1 MKDKL
6 GFWGGLIVGLLIAL
20 MAVLLLFFAGSLHNA
35 LLGRGFSGFGSS
47 DILTSSVKEKIDLV
61 NDYID
66 YYYLDYKEDEHSG
79 ETPEDRAEGMYKG
92 LVDSL
97 KDPYSSYYSAKE
109 YSRLHE
115 SNQGSFEGIGVMIV
129 ENDRGF
135 FEISGFTSEES
146 AAKAAGIELGDIF
159 YKVDGEEVIGI
170 DISDLV
176 DKVRGRE
183 GTSVDLVMLRGEDME
198 QVEFTVDR
206 KKVETITV
214 SHNMLE
220 KDTGYIIIGAFEDIT
235 SDQFDEALA
244 DLKNRGMKRLILDLR
259 GNGGGMVNAAVHI
272 ADDLIGTGVVTY
284 TLDRQGERQDYNAV
298 TPEELGMPLVVL
310 VDSHSAS
317 ASELLTGA
325 IKDHGIGTVV
335 GTTTFGKG
343 IVQNLYPLADGSA
356 VKLTNSKYYT
366 PSGNNIQG
374 TGIEPDVVIELDVE
388 AYKKDGSDNQ
398 LDKALEIINK
408 K

>member
-1 MKDKL
+1 MKEKF

-20 MAVLLLFFAGSLHNA
+20 MSVLVLLFAGSIHNA
-35 LLGRGFSGFGSS
+35 LLGRGFSASGSS
-47 DILTSSVKEKIDLV
+47 NLLTSAVKEKIDLL

-66 YYYLDYKEDEHSG
+66 YYYLDYKEDEHAG
-79 ETPEDRAEGMYKG
+79 ETAEDRVEGMYKG

-97 KDPYSSYYSAKE
+97 DDPYSSYYSAKE

-115 SNQGSFEGIGVMIV
+115 SNQGSFEGIGVMII

-135 FEISGFTSEES
+135 FEVSGFTSEES
-146 AAKAAGIELGDIF
+146 AAKAAGIEIGDLF

-176 DKVRGRE
+176 DRVRGRE
-183 GTSVDLVMLRGEDME
+183 GTTVDLVMLRGEDMD

-220 KDTGYIIIGAFEDIT
+220 NDTGYIIIGAFEDIT
-235 SDQFDEALA
+235 EQQFDSALD
-244 DLKNRGMKRLILDLR
+244 DLKSKGMKRLILDLR

-284 TLDRQGERQDYNAV
+284 TMDRQGKRFDYNAV
-298 TPEELGMPLVVL
+298 TPEKLTIPLVVL

-317 ASELLTGA
+317 ASELLTGV
-325 IKDHGIGTVV
+325 IKDYGIGTVV

-374 TGIEPDVVIELDVE
+374 TGIEPDVFIELDVD

-398 LDKALEIINK
+398 LDKAIEIINK